1 MACRHIS
8 TRLPKNERNPITSL
22 AEFIDKYHHIGD
34 FMTISSR
41 ASTLS
46 TPTGLNLEELKQAL
60 FENIRLRL
68 GGDIIDLE
76 LDPQHYEAAFN
87 YAIRLYRQ
95 RAQNATVESYT
106 LMTVIQNVDTY
117 TLPEEFINVRSLFRR
132 TVGLE
137 TGPSSTSFDPF
148 SSAILN
154 TYLLNYNYTG
164 GMATYDFYAGYVE
177 LAARMFGGYVSY
189 TFNPVTKV
197 LRVVRDFKGT
207 GERILIWADVQRPI
221 AELLQD
227 PGAGV
232 WIGDFTLAVLK
243 GIIGEAREKFATI
256 AGPSGGSSLNG
267 TAMKSESR
275 EAQEKL
281 LEDLRRYQD
290 YSQPLTW
297 IQG

>member
-1 MACRHIS
+1 MAAD
-8 TRLPKNERNPITSL
+8 L
-22 AEFIDKYHHIGD
+22 
-34 FMTISSR
+34 
-41 ASTLS
+41 LS
-46 TPTGLNLEELKQAL
+46 TPTNLDLQEYKQAI
-60 FENIRLRL
+60 FDNCRLRL
-68 GGDIIDLE
+68 GGDIIDIE
-76 LDPQHYEAAFN
+76 LDPQHYEAAYN
-87 YAIRLYRQ
+87 YAIKVYRQ

-106 LMTVIQNVDTY
+106 LMTVIKNIDTY
-117 TLPEEFINVRSLFRR
+117 TLPSEFINVRSLFRR

-137 TGPSSTSFDPF
+137 TGPSSTAFDPF

-177 LAARMFGGYVSY
+177 LAARMFGGYVTY

-207 GERILIWADVQRPI
+207 GERILIWADVQRPEL
-221 AELLQD
+221 ELLQD

-232 WIGDFTLAVLK
+232 WIGDFILAQCK
-243 GIIGEAREKFATI
+243 MIIGEAREKFGTI
-256 AGPSGGSSLNG
+256 AGPSGGTSLNG
-267 TAMKSESR
+267 AAMKAEAK
-275 EAQEKL
+275 EAQTAL
-281 LEDLRRYQD
+281 LDQLKNYVD